1 MERFDFDDD
10 DLTANRDGRLSDGQQ
25 ATLRSRRWRWL
36 VAGGVVLAASLIMG
50 WAAASSRSR
59 RTADFRESR
68 DLPPF
73 PYEWNNGVTAALI
86 TLAVCGIPLLLF
98 WWRLDGR
105 PAFRGPNVRSGPAK
119 VGKQRVKA
127 GVEVDTIQVGTGLRA
142 RTISAQVGDGDLF
155 SDMPKAT
162 LYYNQGFG
170 KTRVFS
176 IEPGERGT

>member
-10 DLTANRDGRLSDGQQ
+10 DLTANRNGRLSRRQK

-59 RTADFRESR
+59 RTAEFRASR

-73 PYEWNNGVTAALI
+73 PYEWNNGVTAAWI
-86 TLAVCGIPLLLF
+86 TLAVCAIPLLVF

-105 PAFRGPNVRSGPAK
+105 PTLRGPNVRSGPAR

-127 GVEVDTIQVGTGLRA
+127 GVEVDTIQIGTGLRA
-142 RTISAQVGDGDLF
+142 RSISAQVGDSELF
-155 SDMPKAT
+155 GQMERAT

-170 KTRVFS
+170 KTRVYS
-176 IEPGERGT
+176 IEPEAR